1 MEAAVVHG
9 WFSATYILHFY
20 YEVKGESHAAKI
32 SEKKWQIKK
41 TVTNIQSLD
50 EIKQNRPQWRT
61 EAAVV
66 HGWFS
71 ATEILHFGFL
81 QRKEAEY
88 GCSSSQQIMI

>member
-9 WFSATYILHFY
+9 CKFSAT
-20 YEVKGESHAAKI
+20 KI
-32 SEKKWQIKK
+32 SHFGGYLSFTFEKNPTICGQ
-41 TVTNIQSLD
+41 N
-50 EIKQNRPQWRT
+50 KQNRSQWRT
-61 EAAVV
+61 EAGVVV
-66 HGWFS
+66 HGSWFS